1 MKTDEKRTA
10 LCPKCGQEYFGRPAL
25 SRFFPDTFVCPD
37 CGTREAL
44 DSIGICKAE
53 QDEILE
59 ESTGTS
65 VKNKPEKRSTLP
77 FLGRF
82 KHHRKTTP

>member
-25 SRFFPDTFVCPD
+25 SRKYPDTFESPESAP
-37 CGTREAL
+37 RQAL

-53 QDEILE
+53 QDEILDVIHRHFGE
-59 ESTGTS
+59 E
-65 VKNKPEKRSTLP
+65 
-77 FLGRF
+77 
-82 KHHRKTTP
+82 

>member
-25 SRFFPDTFVCPD
+25 SRFSPDSFVGPA

-44 DSIGICKAE
+44 DSIGLGKAE

-59 ESTGTS
+59 
-65 VKNKPEKRSTLP
+65 VI
-77 FLGRF
+77 
-82 KHHRKTTP
+82 HRHFGEE

>member
-10 LCPKCGQEYFGRPAL
+10 ICPKCEQEYTDAPAL
-25 SRFFPDTFVCPD
+25 SRFDNETFVCPD

-44 DSIGICKAE
+44 EFIGIGKAE

-59 ESTGTS
+59 
-65 VKNKPEKRSTLP
+65 VI
-77 FLGRF
+77 
-82 KHHRKTTP
+82 HRHFGEE

>member
-25 SRFFPDTFVCPD
+25 SRFSPDTFVCLD

-44 DSIGICKAE
+44 DSIGIGKVE

-59 ESTGTS
+59 
-65 VKNKPEKRSTLP
+65 VI
-77 FLGRF
+77 
-82 KHHRKTTP
+82 HRHFGEE